1 METGQGSGQEALS
14 GMGTAPQFSA
24 IQDDSRKGAK
34 WKLGEH
40 IPVSHHQ
47 VGRVGP
53 SNWFADYLLARAVHQ
68 AHYWVIVFFNFLFHH
83 NFRFTEQLQEQ
94 YKKSS
99 HMSFT
104 KMLTFYQ
111 SCFIIFLNIYTLFL
125 PKPLQSKLQP
135 QWPSSPKYFPR
146 YSLNTGTF
154 S

>member
-1 METGQGSGQEALS
+1 METGQGSGQEAPSGWTLPLS
-14 GMGTAPQFSA
+14 FQPSRMTAEKGRSESQVNTYLFLIIKWAESGPQ
-24 IQDDSRKGAK
+24 IG
-34 WKLGEH
+34 
-40 IPVSHHQ
+40 
-47 VGRVGP
+47 
-53 SNWFADYLLARAVHQ
+53 LLIIYQPEQFTRLTTGLLF
-68 AHYWVIVFFNFLFHH
+68 FFNFLFHH

-125 PKPLQSKLQP
+125 PKPLQSKLQT